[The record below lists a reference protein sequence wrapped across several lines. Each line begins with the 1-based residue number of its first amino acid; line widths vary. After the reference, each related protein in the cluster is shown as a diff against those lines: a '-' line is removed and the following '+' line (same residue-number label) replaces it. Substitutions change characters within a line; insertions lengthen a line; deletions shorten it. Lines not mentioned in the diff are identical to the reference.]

1 MALNTSICEKGDRE
15 KGDREKGDREKFA
28 QQSRFFMIRKKA
40 H

>member
-1 MALNTSICEKGDRE
+1 MALNTSTCE